1 MVTTCPHGWN
11 GAFFKNGTTPKQGKN
26 EIVWIS
32 IRILDI
38 WWWHLLIFIL
48 HYIIYTEYS
57 LVTSESFRLFICL
70 NSTTIQSMQCRRYM
84 SWATCCGVS
93 DWGSPWAVN
102 QQKMSHSTY
111 HCSGSKRPPIKM
123 RKVGNLEERWETWPI
138 PSWKHVSIFW
148 GVVSNNSPWST
159 LGHAVPFDDSSN
171 PNHSR
176 DVAAGLLGIT
186 HNRDTYYIQLPTSL
200 WGIWLLFMAQMR
212 LSLPLRNNTNHFRGV
227 QYGNMGYF
235 LCRTQVTCPTINLAG
250 RLFFRQIKLAHP
262 NHQHLWTYC
271 WIGF

>member
-1 MVTTCPHGWN
+1 
-11 GAFFKNGTTPKQGKN
+11 
-26 EIVWIS
+26 
-32 IRILDI
+32 
-38 WWWHLLIFIL
+38 
-48 HYIIYTEYS
+48 
-57 LVTSESFRLFICL
+57 
-70 NSTTIQSMQCRRYM
+70 
-84 SWATCCGVS
+84 
-93 DWGSPWAVN
+93 
-102 QQKMSHSTY
+102 
-111 HCSGSKRPPIKM
+111 M

-159 LGHAVPFDDSSN
+159 LGHAGPFEDSSN

-235 LCRTQVTCPTINLAG
+235 LCRTQVTCPTISLAG
-250 RLFFRQIKLAHP
+250 RLFFRQIQLAHP